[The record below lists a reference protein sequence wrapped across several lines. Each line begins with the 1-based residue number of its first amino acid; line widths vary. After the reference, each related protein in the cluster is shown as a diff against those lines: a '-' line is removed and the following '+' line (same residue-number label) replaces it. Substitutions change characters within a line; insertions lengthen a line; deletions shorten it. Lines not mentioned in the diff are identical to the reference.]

1 MTCFVVENKWK
12 IFFLKIKKMRR
23 VVETQEK
30 LYFFFPSSFSS
41 CFYSWCEFF
50 ILRDFPSLLQVLN
63 SPSEPSS
70 FGEALT
76 TKKTLVASSN
86 TSLDRSVGILDILPF
101 WVLMLLPKRLY
112 KRRFLFT
119 ACICKFFFFQK
130 GHIFSVRQAHG
141 PLYVAEPN

>member
-1 MTCFVVENKWK
+1 M
-12 IFFLKIKKMRR
+12 
-23 VVETQEK
+23 
-30 LYFFFPSSFSS
+30 
-41 CFYSWCEFF
+41 
-50 ILRDFPSLLQVLN
+50 LN

-119 ACICKFFFFQK
+119 ACICKFFFFKRAISSLLDKPMARYMSQNLINGSGSK
-130 GHIFSVRQAHG
+130 
-141 PLYVAEPN
+141 